1 MNVLRMLIPAPREMT
16 MTGGEVLAASA
27 APKTEVVKSIPPEGY
42 ELSITTNG
50 VTIRHSDDAGL
61 FYAKMTLAQLRT
73 RTGQSPSLPCL
84 EIKDAPA
91 FRWRGVH
98 LGETQRL
105 FGKRTIKRMLD
116 LMSRYKF
123 NVFHWHFTDDRG
135 WRIDFPEYPN
145 LARKSDPPGLCS
157 NEQAL
162 FYSKEDVREILAYAK
177 ARHITVVPEI
187 EFPGHFLCA
196 LCAYPELSCD
206 PNDILKHGRQPLSRG
221 VLNSVMCVGN
231 PDAIRF
237 VEKVLDYV
245 CELFPSEVIHIGG
258 DECPRRAWTK
268 CAKCQAFIKEKGLK
282 GVEDIQPWLT
292 RHFVEYLAK
301 KGRRTIGWDEIFV
314 DSKNQNAKGDAFTSM
329 LPKTTMGMCW
339 RNHGAGAL
347 AANKGYEIVRCPTSH
362 CYFDYRQGLPEDP
375 YIYIGG
381 MLPLARVYQF
391 DPFVGVA
398 PEARKNVV
406 GGQCCNWTSHTW
418 NRYDMEWK
426 LWPRGFAMAEVLWT
440 YPDPAKRD
448 FKEFAS
454 RAAEY
459 RRRLIRSHVNC
470 APLK

>member
-1 MNVLRMLIPAPREMT
+1 MQAWLIDIPGYPELVKQGKGRKF
-16 MTGGEVLAASA
+16 GEKVGPFYYTAND
-27 APKTEVVKSIPPEGY
+27 VK
-42 ELSITTNG
+42 
-50 VTIRHSDDAGL
+50 
-61 FYAKMTLAQLRT
+61 
-73 RTGQSPSLPCL
+73 
-84 EIKDAPA
+84 
-91 FRWRGVH
+91 
-98 LGETQRL
+98 
-105 FGKRTIKRMLD
+105 
-116 LMSRYKF
+116 
-123 NVFHWHFTDDRG
+123 
-135 WRIDFPEYPN
+135 
-145 LARKSDPPGLCS
+145 
-157 NEQAL
+157 
-162 FYSKEDVREILAYAK
+162 EILAYAK

-196 LCAYPELSCD
+196 LCAYPELSCN
-206 PNDILKHGRQPLSRG
+206 PEEIRRKGRQPLSRG
-221 VLNSVMCVGN
+221 VLNQVMCVGN

-258 DECPRRAWTK
+258 DECPRRAWAM
-268 CAKCQAFIKEKGLK
+268 CPRCQAFIREKGLR
-282 GVEDIQPWLT
+282 GVEDIQPWIT

-329 LPKTTMGMCW
+329 LPKSTMGMCW

-381 MLPLARVYQF
+381 RLPLKQVYAF
-391 DPFVGVA
+391 DPYEGVA

-440 YPDPAKRD
+440 YPDQKRRD
-448 FKEFAS
+448 FVEFS
-454 RAAEY
+454 KRAAEY
-459 RRRLIRSHVNC
+459 RRRLIKSHVNC
-470 APLK
+470 APLR